1 MRVDK
6 NEVDCNEPLPKS
18 DHLDGETK
26 DLKVGDVMSD
36 DTAKNNR
43 WCDPQG
49 NSWFLL
55 TGHWS
60 DDCATG
66 GCVGG
71 SDLAFQSMDGSDP
84 DNLDGKKWGGITMK
98 DMILS
103 SYGGF
108 QKNGN
113 KNGYEMDT
121 QSTDVV
127 NDDLSV
133 SEVDG
138 PASGTIL
145 SGGKLTPGECFA
157 SREGASTACD

>member
-1 MRVDK
+1 
-6 NEVDCNEPLPKS
+6 
-18 DHLDGETK
+18 
-26 DLKVGDVMSD
+26 
-36 DTAKNNR
+36 
-43 WCDPQG
+43 
-49 NSWFLL
+49 
-55 TGHWS
+55 
-60 DDCATG
+60 
-66 GCVGG
+66 
-71 SDLAFQSMDGSDP
+71 
-84 DNLDGKKWGGITMK
+84 MK

-145 SGGKLTPGECFA
+145 SGGKLTPGKAFA
-157 SREGASTACD
+157 LSGRASEERI